1 MNKRTRISASLL
13 MLSATSLAS
22 ANTPPNSL
30 GEKIAREGISGVPAC
45 AVCHGEHGEGNIKAG
60 YPRLAGMNAEYLDE
74 QMTLY
79 AQHQRHNQIMQDYA
93 QKLSIGE
100 RQAASNYY
108 ANLPAQSV
116 GINTQNIPPQAVK
129 LLQEGAPNR
138 GIPSCFSCHGNN
150 GQGDP
155 DGIAPIAG
163 QPAIYFI
170 HQMNAWR
177 MDERPVTE
185 GNPMGAIAKT
195 LSLKEIA
202 LLAHALQ

>member
-1 MNKRTRISASLL
+1 MNNRTRISASLL
-13 MLSATSLAS
+13 MLCVASLAN
-22 ANTPPNSL
+22 ANTPSNTL

-45 AVCHGEHGEGNIKAG
+45 AVCHGDHGEGNIKAG

-79 AQHQRHNQIMQDYA
+79 AQDQRHNQIMQDYA

-100 RQAASNYY
+100 RQAVSSYY
-108 ANLPAQSV
+108 ANQPARSV
-116 GINTQNIPPQAVK
+116 GINAQSIPPQAAK

-177 MDERPVTE
+177 MNERPVTE
-185 GNPMGAIAKT
+185 GNPMGVIAKT

>member
-1 MNKRTRISASLL
+1 MNNRTRISASLL
-13 MLSATSLAS
+13 MLSVSSFAN
-22 ANTPPNSL
+22 ANTPSNSQ

-60 YPRLAGMNAEYLDE
+60 YPKLAGMNAEYLDE

-79 AQHQRHNQIMQDYA
+79 AQDQRHNQIMQDYA

-100 RQAASNYY
+100 RQAVSNYY

-116 GINTQNIPPQAVK
+116 GINTLNIPPQAEK
-129 LLQEGAPNR
+129 LLQEGGPNR

-185 GNPMGAIAKT
+185 GNPMGVIAKT